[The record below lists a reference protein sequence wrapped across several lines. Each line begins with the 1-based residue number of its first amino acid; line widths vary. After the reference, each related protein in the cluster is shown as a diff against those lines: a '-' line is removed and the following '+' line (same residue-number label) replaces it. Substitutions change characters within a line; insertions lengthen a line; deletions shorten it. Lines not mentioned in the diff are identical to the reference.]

1 MEDRLLIYLEGVSLD
16 LVPLLGCLR
25 RFCYIFHV
33 SWEIMENSVVKLELE
48 LLEFFIQS
56 QLCFDAPVPEDH
68 RHWVVGLVI
77 EIFASN
83 QLDILA
89 LLQL

>member
-1 MEDRLLIYLEGVSLD
+1 ME
-16 LVPLLGCLR
+16 
-25 RFCYIFHV
+25 F
-33 SWEIMENSVVKLELE
+33 SVVKLELE
-48 LLEFFIQS
+48 LLEFFIQG

-89 LLQL
+89 LLQLQDLVLNVELGLNYQGH